1 MASGAP
7 YSKAHRAARCP
18 AIRKSGPG
26 FARAAWALL
35 LLARAGLFEGTRIRT
50 AGCYGEKIWCAR
62 VILPCES
69 KVSSNM

>member
-26 FARAAWALL
+26 FARAAWDLL
-35 LLARAGLFEGTRIRT
+35 LLAPAGLLVATGLGAAVGGLLE
-50 AGCYGEKIWCAR
+50 R
-62 VILPCES
+62 VL
-69 KVSSNM
+69 

>member
-26 FARAAWALL
+26 FARALL
-35 LLARAGLFEGTRIRT
+35 LLAPAGLLEGTRIRT
-50 AGCYGEKIWCAR
+50 AGRYGEKIWCAR